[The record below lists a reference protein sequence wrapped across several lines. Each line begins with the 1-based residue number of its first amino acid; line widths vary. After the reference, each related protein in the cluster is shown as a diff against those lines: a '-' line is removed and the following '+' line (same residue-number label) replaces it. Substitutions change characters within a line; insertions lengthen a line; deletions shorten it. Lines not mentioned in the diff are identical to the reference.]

1 MTKIGVD
8 KCWNGILFFAY
19 EIGIGINFYYLKFC
33 GFQSFDEIFQ
43 KFCNFFQIYTKRQ
56 SFPKT
61 FSIMLLDYMVVQ
73 I

>member
-33 GFQSFDEIFQ
+33 GFQSLTKIFKNFAIFSKFTLKDKVFQ
-43 KFCNFFQIYTKRQ
+43 KH
-56 SFPKT
+56 FP
-61 FSIMLLDYMVVQ
+61 
-73 I
+73 